1 MSRLVLPRAT
11 HNSTSVSRAV
21 RRVAEVAI
29 LLAQALQA
37 CGVSVAIIAF
47 NSEGR
52 QALSVQRV
60 LDFGAGHSA
69 VLRSL
74 HELPAVVR
82 RIGL

>member
-21 RRVAEVAI
+21 RRAAEVAI

-47 NSEGR
+47 NS
-52 QALSVQRV
+52 
-60 LDFGAGHSA
+60 
-69 VLRSL
+69 
-74 HELPAVVR
+74 
-82 RIGL
+82 